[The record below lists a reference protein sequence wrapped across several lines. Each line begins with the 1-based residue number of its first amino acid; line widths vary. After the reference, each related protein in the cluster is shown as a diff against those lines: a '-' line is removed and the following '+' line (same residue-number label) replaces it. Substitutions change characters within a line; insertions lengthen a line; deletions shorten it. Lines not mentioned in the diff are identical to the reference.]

1 MAKAKDITEAAARQV
16 NWGAIYAGAIAVMAG
31 AMAFLV
37 WATPV
42 VDGARE
48 WTAPMIPGGWM
59 AWTFPVAVFFWI
71 IAGLLILFTILAIR
85 FPETPR
91 RGILRIETTRG
102 DRLFITLLGSA
113 FICLAWLFFVG
124 PPVWWALAICLVY
137 AAAVFR
143 WV

>member
-1 MAKAKDITEAAARQV
+1 MAGPAARPAR
-16 NWGAIYAGAIAVMAG
+16 WPAIYALAVLILGAAL
-31 AMAFLV
+31 AFLG
-37 WATPV
+37 WASPV
-42 VDGARE
+42 RDGARD

-59 AWTFPVAVFFWI
+59 AWTFPVAAFFWT
-71 IAGLLILFTILAIR
+71 IASLLVLFTILAIR

-91 RGILRIETTRG
+91 RGILRTLTTRG

-113 FICLAWLFFVG
+113 FICLGWLFFAG
-124 PPVWWALAICLVY
+124 PPLWWALGLCLVY